1 MLCNQSWLHSRDTS
15 TFPNRSNQPTNYC
28 MTCGTPHSRIPLICV
43 KTDKATSPAI
53 FSCPTFC
60 SQPIRTLHLN
70 CRKTPMPDR
79 SLLWIRCI
87 LYTYHLLFRATSHTR
102 PRARD
107 HHTSSAL
114 IGGKGGVGPSLLPSH
129 HAWGTIEVISE
140 CKMDV
145 KSTWIR
151 TWHRMDHVPW
161 SLGLSSITTSW
172 RHAYHKIRRPRHFE
186 GSQPLVYSIFYHV
199 WGPA

>member
-1 MLCNQSWLHSRDTS
+1 
-15 TFPNRSNQPTNYC
+15 

-151 TWHRMDHVPW
+151 TWHRMDHVSGAPNTCQN
-161 SLGLSSITTSW
+161 LNVLSPA
-172 RHAYHKIRRPRHFE
+172 AYAT
-186 GSQPLVYSIFYHV
+186 VYSMVTCIVSKNHLWEVGLTQDWETNGTWYFYHV
-199 WGPA
+199 